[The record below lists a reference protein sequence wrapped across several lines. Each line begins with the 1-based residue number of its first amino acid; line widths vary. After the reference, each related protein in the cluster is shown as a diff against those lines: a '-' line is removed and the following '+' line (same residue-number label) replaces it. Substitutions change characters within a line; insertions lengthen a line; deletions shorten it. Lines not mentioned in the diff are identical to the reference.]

1 MFEDER
7 PGLFAMTFGA
17 ALVETRHRQS
27 ASGFENVQPVRIVAL
42 HAIQAT
48 FDDGVMLGQ
57 IELGMSFEMALE
69 AGGLLLLV
77 GVAWFGSG
85 SIDGS
90 LGKGASISS
99 LAQYPKKTD

>member
-1 MFEDER
+1 MLEDER

-69 AGGLLLLV
+69 ASGRIFSRIDNKLTAATTRFNVLAARP
-77 GVAWFGSG
+77 VA
-85 SIDGS
+85 
-90 LGKGASISS
+90 
-99 LAQYPKKTD
+99 